1 MIVMIDISAKESEC
15 IKHFKALR
23 WKNGIECPF
32 CQSHSICEFK
42 DGERFKCKECKKIFS
57 IKVGSVFENS
67 RLPLTKWFK
76 AINIIISYPAVS
88 SVKLAKEL
96 DITQKTA
103 WIMMDKLRNSNFE
116 YLRKVL

>member
-1 MIVMIDISAKESEC
+1 MALNV
-15 IKHFKALR
+15 HF
-23 WKNGIECPF
+23 
-32 CQSHSICEFK
+32 
-42 DGERFKCKECKKIFS
+42 
-57 IKVGSVFENS
+57 V
-67 RLPLTKWFK
+67 K
-76 AINIIISYPAVS
+76 AIAFANSKTASVS